1 MATSPDFDVCEG
13 APSSVARAIEALPSM
28 AAPDTYAD
36 PYGPLGRIRE
46 RDPVHF
52 CPEMGFHMVTRYRDA
67 VTVLR
72 DPGTFSSNTFAMF
85 RSGLS
90 INPPRPAVSDV
101 LRDGVTPVAALVWA
115 DGAVHARHA
124 QLVRAAFSPRRIR
137 LLRLV
142 IQDLAQACI
151 AAMPHEGEIE
161 LVADYA
167 VPISVGVIGNI
178 LGVPRQDQEFFHT
191 WTDSFLARLGSL
203 LPQEQDLRAAQH
215 TVQMQHYLLD
225 RIAER
230 RRDRGDDLLSDLVHG
245 HADGEPPLTR
255 EELVTILMQL
265 ISAGSDTTRGLIS
278 SHILELLHR
287 PELLEQV
294 RGGDEQLLAATIE
307 ETLRTQPPA
316 GYQLRL
322 TTRETQLGGKTL
334 AAGTPVA
341 LMWGAINRDPE
352 KFESPDI
359 YLPGRD
365 RATHHLAFGQGI
377 HVCIGSTL
385 ARTESRIAVR
395 ALLDAFPHIS
405 LATDQLRY
413 LPTLMVRNLAA
424 LPLRV
429 GRA

>member
-1 MATSPDFDVCEG
+1 
-13 APSSVARAIEALPSM
+13 
-28 AAPDTYAD
+28 
-36 PYGPLGRIRE
+36 
-46 RDPVHF
+46 
-52 CPEMGFHMVTRYRDA
+52 MVTRYRDA

-72 DPGTFSSNTFAMF
+72 DPDTFSSNTFAIF

-90 INPPRPAVSDV
+90 INPPRPAVSEV
-101 LRDGVTPVAALVWA
+101 LREAVTPVASLVWA

-124 QLVRAAFSPRRIR
+124 RLVRAAFSPRRIR
-137 LLRLV
+137 LLRSV
-142 IQDLAQACI
+142 IQELARARI

-178 LGVPRQDQEFFHT
+178 LGVPHHDQELFHS
-191 WTDSFLARLGSL
+191 WAVSFLARLGSL
-203 LPQEQDLRAAQH
+203 LPEEQDLRAAED
-215 TVQMQHYLLD
+215 TVRMQHYLLD

-230 RRDRGDDLLSDLVHG
+230 RRERGDDLLSDLVHG
-245 HADGEPPLTR
+245 HTDGEPPLTR

-265 ISAGSDTTRGLIS
+265 VSAGSDTTRGLIS
-278 SHILELLHR
+278 SHILELLRR

-294 RGGDEQLLAATIE
+294 RRGDEELLAATIE

-322 TTRETQLGGKTL
+322 TTRETQLDGKPL

-341 LMWGAINRDPE
+341 LMWGAINRDAE
-352 KFESPDI
+352 KFESPDN

-365 RATHHLAFGQGI
+365 QATHHLAFGQGI
-377 HVCIGSTL
+377 HVCLGSAL
-385 ARTESRIAVR
+385 ARTEARIAVR
-395 ALLDAFPHIS
+395 ALLDAFPHID
-405 LATDQLRY
+405 LATNQLRY

-429 GRA
+429 RRA